1 MHRFE
6 NQQRS
11 PQNQYIWPFEQDSDF
26 WNLTTFITPSVR
38 DRGLIEVFEFMHL
51 LMDECTHLLNYDVPV
66 DTSLIRVVSAK
77 NDAYVLRDGV
87 NNFFFIHC
95 AFISINQFL
104 GQRF

>member
-6 NQQRS
+6 NLQRS
-11 PQNQYIWPFEQDSDF
+11 PQNKYIWPFEQDSDF

-51 LMDECTHLLNYDVPV
+51 LMDECTHLLNYDTPV

-77 NDAYVLRDGV
+77 DDAYVLRDGV
-87 NNFFFIHC
+87 NNFVANNFLFQNFNINFFC
-95 AFISINQFL
+95 
-104 GQRF
+104 